1 MGKASLSSVFWEW
14 IAGIAFSVFLW
25 ANGMTQDQY
34 LDAII
39 QGAKESDN
47 A

>member
-1 MGKASLSSVFWEW
+1 MGKTPISFYVWEW

-25 ANGMTQDQY
+25 AVGMTQEEY
-34 LDAII
+34 IDAII
-39 QGAKESDN
+39 RQEKESEN

>member
-1 MGKASLSSVFWEW
+1 MGKAPLSSYFWEW

-25 ANGMTQDQY
+25 AVGMTQDQY

-39 QGAKESDN
+39 RGAKESEN